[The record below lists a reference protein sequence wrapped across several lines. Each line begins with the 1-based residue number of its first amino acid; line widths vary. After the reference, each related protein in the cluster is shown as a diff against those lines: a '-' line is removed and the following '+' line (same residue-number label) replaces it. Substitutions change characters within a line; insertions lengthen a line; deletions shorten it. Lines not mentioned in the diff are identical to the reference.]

1 MCVVIGA
8 RVYVYVCVWLLELG
22 CMYMYVCVVIGA
34 RVYVY
39 VCVWLL
45 ELGCMYMCVCGYW
58 S

>member
-1 MCVVIGA
+1 M
-8 RVYVYVCVWLLELG
+8 
-22 CMYMYVCVVIGA
+22 CVVIGA